1 MSYANYTDE
10 QIASLGYVLH
20 KTKVDFVLR
29 PASPQINL
37 IQGDENLQMIKI
49 KLLER
54 GNPFSIKPDDRIS
67 FKMGKIDHTFVWI
80 DIFGVNLE
88 DKSVYVKVV
97 NQMCTIP
104 GRMLASVL
112 FQRPTQETFE
122 PYSSNSTYEIGD
134 NCMFENETYTCVVAV
149 EEPEEFDPEKW
160 KKTLYRAHTS
170 LLLFNIERNPIQ
182 EHFEPSEIDIGI
194 ITDLVERA
202 ETAATNAEDSEQQAA
217 QYLEEF
223 EHELATMV
231 WFDKIITNSEIDDL
245 FT

>member
-1 MSYANYTDE
+1 MSYTNYTDE
-10 QIASLGYVLH
+10 QIASEQYVLH

-37 IQGDENLQMIKI
+37 VQGDENLQMIKI

-54 GNPFSIKPDDRIS
+54 GNPFVIRPDDKIT

-88 DKSVYVKVV
+88 DSSIYVKVA

-112 FQRPTQETFE
+112 LQRPMQETFE
-122 PYSSNSTYEIGD
+122 PYSDRSTYAVGD
-134 NCMFENETYTCVVAV
+134 NCMFENETYTCITPV

-160 KKTLYRAHTS
+160 KKTLHQAHSS
-170 LLLFNIERNPIQ
+170 LLLFNIERNPVQ
-182 EHFEPSEIDIGI
+182 EHFDPSEIDIGV
-194 ITDLVERA
+194 ITNLVTRA
-202 ETAATNAEDSEQQAA
+202 ETAATNAENSEQQAA

-223 EHELATMV
+223 QHELATMV
-231 WFDKIITNSEIDDL
+231 WFDKLVTTSEIDEL